1 MFITNKKLRTQS
13 MLTLD
18 LSKCSCS
25 TGRQKKSASARIGQP
40 SRKQSADLQLSLK
53 INTKTDTN
61 KRRESINYT
70 RNIHLNHHSSS
81 IVNALTSLFCSVQLP
96 IEQSNH

>member
-1 MFITNKKLRTQS
+1 

-18 LSKCSCS
+18 LSKFSCS

-40 SRKQSADLQLSLK
+40 SRKQSTDLQLSLK

-61 KRRESINYT
+61 KK
-70 RNIHLNHHSSS
+70 
-81 IVNALTSLFCSVQLP
+81 
-96 IEQSNH
+96 